1 MSSAGTDFAKLNKN
15 IKKTVYKIL
24 EQDKLSREDDWYLI
38 QQVLIEMLPCNSGT
52 AFGQVLQGMKV
63 QGISFEA
70 ITRQR
75 RKFLEENPQVSL
87 SSFSVPLS
95 LFLKNREKLI
105 LFYRQVQGY
114 VKHLIGFR

>member
-1 MSSAGTDFAKLNKN
+1 MNKN

-24 EQDKLSREDDWYLI
+24 QEDSYAREDDWYLI
-38 QQVLIEMLPCNSGT
+38 QQTLMQMLPCNSGT

-75 RKFLEENPQVSL
+75 RKFLEENPQLRVEN
-87 SSFSVPLS
+87 VE
-95 LFLKNREKLI
+95 KARREEEENYYLE
-105 LFYRQVQGY
+105 YS
-114 VKHLIGFR
+114 KHIPRID

>member
-1 MSSAGTDFAKLNKN
+1 MNKN

-24 EQDKLSREDDWYLI
+24 EQDKLAREDDWYLI

-52 AFGQVLQGMKV
+52 AFGQVLQGMKI

-75 RKFLEENPQVSL
+75 RKFLEENPQL
-87 SSFSVPLS
+87 
-95 LFLKNREKLI
+95 REQNVEKARREEEEEYYLE
-105 LFYRQVQGY
+105 YRKRY
-114 VKHLIGFR
+114 I